1 LARIAQAGSR
11 KEGIVTDKRTGVP
24 TTPPS
29 YEIRIKGRITKS
41 FQAAFDDLAITMNP
55 VETVIRGNA
64 IDQAA
69 LYGILERIQTLGLE
83 LVEIRRIPPAQG
95 L

>member
-1 LARIAQAGSR
+1 
-11 KEGIVTDKRTGVP
+11 VTNERTGVP

-41 FQAAFDDLAITMNP
+41 FQGAFDDLTVTMNP
-55 VETVIRGNA
+55 VETVIRGTA

-69 LYGILERIQTLGLE
+69 LYGILERIQALGLE
-83 LVEIRRIPPAQG
+83 LVEIRRIPPAQDM
-95 L
+95 